1 MRFARQAALLL
12 ALLCSWQTFY
22 QIGDLYGDTS
32 RALALGVSYSEQA
45 SPLAISHPGGKDYDD
60 WVPLTLGRTL
70 LPAPVNAE
78 KPDSRTSLAP
88 SPSPAGPSRDI
99 VVAEASRSPPGSGPP
114 FLIEPTHLVS
124 ILAASAVFSLAPPA
138 A

>member
-1 MRFARQAALLL
+1 MRIARPATLLL

-32 RALALGVSYSEQA
+32 QAVTLGVSYSEQP
-45 SPLAISHPGGKDYDD
+45 SPLAISRPGDKDYDD
-60 WVPLTLGRTL
+60 WIPLTLGRTL
-70 LPAPVNAE
+70 LPAQVRIE
-78 KPDSRTSLAP
+78 KPEFLTSIAP
-88 SPSPAGPSRDI
+88 SQSPAEPSRDI
-99 VVAEASRSPPGSGPP
+99 VVTEASRSPPGSGPP
-114 FLIEPTHLVS
+114 FLIEQPHLLS

>member
-1 MRFARQAALLL
+1 MRIARLAALLL

-32 RALALGVSYSEQA
+32 RALALGVSYSEQT
-45 SPLAISHPGGKDYDD
+45 SPLAFSHPGDKDDDD
-60 WVPLTLGRTL
+60 WVPLTLGQTL
-70 LPAPVNAE
+70 LPAPVSVE
-78 KPDSRTSLAP
+78 KTDFQTSLAP
-88 SPSPAGPSRDI
+88 SLSTAGPSRDI
-99 VVAEASRSPPGSGPP
+99 VVAQASRSPPGSGPP
-114 FLIEPTHLVS
+114 LLIEKSHLVS